1 MKKEIRKMQPQEK
14 PVTRKAPAAICL
26 ALLCAVLCASC
37 APKQESGSNAQN
49 AAVSENTDA
58 GQDAAAPG
66 NADENQKAAAPGN
79 ADESQK
85 AAAPGN
91 EAAGQEAVT
100 SEKAAAVQAGAT
112 QDPASEEAEAD
123 AEETMSEGTDTP
135 CEVRSTQYTGSFSSM
150 FLSEGDTVAVI
161 SPSSLPSRKQVDAVV
176 NGLKEWGYIPVE
188 GKHVCEETRTL
199 DDCKEDLLWALE
211 DPSVKAVFCV
221 RGGYASSEVMD
232 DMALDSISSAGKL
245 IIGYS
250 DITVYHSAW
259 TMAGIPS
266 VHASMSA
273 AFMDLP
279 APCRDAEQ
287 KMLRGELPAYTCPS
301 TPLCRTGETEGILI
315 GGNLSTFTS
324 VIGTE
329 YDSTKTDQ
337 PYILFL
343 EDESENLQHIH
354 RYLTILKHHG
364 VLDRAAGIVFGEW
377 ADIPTDLADYDGNSR
392 GGTFT
397 SVSDMI
403 SRQFLDGLDIPV
415 AFGFPAGHADTN
427 YPLLMGEKAHL
438 KVSEDSF
445 TLDWEE

>member
-1 MKKEIRKMQPQEK
+1 MQPQEK

-49 AAVSENTDA
+49 TAVSENTDA
-58 GQDAAAPG
+58 GQEAAV
-66 NADENQKAAAPGN
+66 PGN

-91 EAAGQEAVT
+91 EAAGQDAVT

-112 QDPASEEAEAD
+112 QDPASEETEAD

-135 CEVRSTQYTGSFSSM
+135 CEVRSTQYTG
-150 FLSEGDTVAVI
+150 
-161 SPSSLPSRKQVDAVV
+161 RKQVDAAV

>member
-1 MKKEIRKMQPQEK
+1 MQPQEK

-26 ALLCAVLCASC
+26 TLICAVLCAVLCASC
-37 APKQESGSNAQN
+37 APTQESGSNAQG
-49 AAVSENTDA
+49 AVASESTDA
-58 GQDAAAPG
+58 KQGAAAS
-66 NADENQKAAAPGN
+66 N
-79 ADESQK
+79 
-85 AAAPGN
+85 N
-91 EAAGQEAVT
+91 EDAGQEAVA
-100 SEKAAAVQAGAT
+100 SENADAVQEAAGSGKTEAVQPGAT
-112 QDPASEEAEAD
+112 QNAASEETEAD
-123 AEETMSEGTDTP
+123 AKETMSEGTDTP
-135 CEVRSTQYTGSFSSM
+135 CEVRSTQYAGSFGSM

-161 SPSSLPSRKQVDAVV
+161 SPSSLPSREQVDAVV
-176 NGLKEWGYIPVE
+176 NGLKEWGYVPVE

-199 DDCKEDLLWALE
+199 EDCKEDLLWALE

-279 APCRDAEQ
+279 EPCRDAEQ

-301 TPLCRTGETEGILI
+301 TALCRTGETEGILI

-329 YDSTKTDQ
+329 YDSTKTDR

-427 YPLLMGEKAHL
+427 YPLLMGEKTHL

-445 TLDWEE
+445 TLDWEQ

>member
-14 PVTRKAPAAICL
+14 PVTRKASAAICL
-26 ALLCAVLCASC
+26 TLICAVLCAVLCASC
-37 APKQESGSNAQN
+37 APTQESGSNAQG
-49 AAVSENTDA
+49 AVASESTDA
-58 GQDAAAPG
+58 KQGAAAS
-66 NADENQKAAAPGN
+66 N
-79 ADESQK
+79 
-85 AAAPGN
+85 N
-91 EAAGQEAVT
+91 EDAGQEAVA
-100 SEKAAAVQAGAT
+100 SENADAVQEAAGSGKTGAVQPGAT
-112 QDPASEEAEAD
+112 QNAASEETEAD
-123 AEETMSEGTDTP
+123 AKETMSEGTDTP
-135 CEVRSTQYTGSFSSM
+135 CEVRSTQYAGSFGSM

-161 SPSSLPSRKQVDAVV
+161 SPSSLPSREQVDAVV
-176 NGLKEWGYIPVE
+176 NGLKEWGYVPVE

-199 DDCKEDLLWALE
+199 EDCKEDLLWALE

-279 APCRDAEQ
+279 EPCRDAEQ

-301 TPLCRTGETEGILI
+301 TALCRTGETEGILI

-329 YDSTKTDQ
+329 YDSTKTDR

>member
-58 GQDAAAPG
+58 GQEAAV
-66 NADENQKAAAPGN
+66 PGN

-91 EAAGQEAVT
+91 EAAGQDAVT

-112 QDPASEEAEAD
+112 QDPASEETEAY

-199 DDCKEDLLWALE
+199 EDCKEDLLWALE

-377 ADIPTDLADYDGNSR
+377 ADIPTDLADYLVKKGVYFRDAHRIVGELVLYCIDQ
-392 GGTFT
+392 GK
-397 SVSDMI
+397 
-403 SRQFLDGLDIPV
+403 GLEE
-415 AFGFPAGHADTN
+415 
-427 YPLLMGEKAHL
+427 L
-438 KVSEDSF
+438 
-445 TLDWEE
+445 TLDEFKTFSDVIENDIFEAIDLDTCVRERKTIGM

>member
-49 AAVSENTDA
+49 TAVSENTDA
-58 GQDAAAPG
+58 GQEAAV
-66 NADENQKAAAPGN
+66 PGN

-91 EAAGQEAVT
+91 EAAGQDAVT

-112 QDPASEEAEAD
+112 QDPASEETEAD

-135 CEVRSTQYTGSFSSM
+135 CEVRSTQYTGSFRSM

-188 GKHVCEETRTL
+188 GKHVCEETRL

>member
-26 ALLCAVLCASC
+26 TLICAVLCAVLCASC
-37 APKQESGSNAQN
+37 APTQESGSNAQG
-49 AAVSENTDA
+49 AVASESTDA
-58 GQDAAAPG
+58 KQGAAAS
-66 NADENQKAAAPGN
+66 N
-79 ADESQK
+79 
-85 AAAPGN
+85 N
-91 EAAGQEAVT
+91 EDAGQEAVA
-100 SEKAAAVQAGAT
+100 SENADAVQEAAGSGKTEAVQPGAT
-112 QDPASEEAEAD
+112 QNAASEETEAD

-135 CEVRSTQYTGSFSSM
+135 CEVRSTQYAGSFGSM

-161 SPSSLPSRKQVDAVV
+161 SPSSLPSREQVDAVV
-176 NGLKEWGYIPVE
+176 NGLKEWGYVPVE

-199 DDCKEDLLWALE
+199 EDCKEDLLWALE

-279 APCRDAEQ
+279 EPCRDAEQ

-301 TPLCRTGETEGILI
+301 TALCRTGETEGILI

-329 YDSTKTDQ
+329 YDSTKTDR

-427 YPLLMGEKAHL
+427 YPLLMGEKTHL

-445 TLDWEE
+445 TLDWEQ

>member
-37 APKQESGSNAQN
+37 ATKQKSGSNAQN
-49 AAVSENTDA
+49 AVVSENTDA
-58 GQDAAAPG
+58 GQEAAAPG
-66 NADENQKAAAPGN
+66 NADESQEAAAPGNADESQKAAVPGN

-91 EAAGQEAVT
+91 EAAGQDAVT

-112 QDPASEEAEAD
+112 QDPASEETEAY

-199 DDCKEDLLWALE
+199 EDCKEDLLWALE

-279 APCRDAEQ
+279 APCRDA
-287 KMLRGELPAYTCPS
+287 
-301 TPLCRTGETEGILI
+301 LI

>member
-49 AAVSENTDA
+49 AVVSENTDA

-66 NADENQKAAAPGN
+66 NADESQEAAAPGN
-79 ADESQK
+79 ADESQE

-91 EAAGQEAVT
+91 EAAGQDAVT
-100 SEKAAAVQAGAT
+100 SERAAAVQAGAT
-112 QDPASEEAEAD
+112 QDPASEETEAD

-161 SPSSLPSRKQVDAVV
+161 SPSSLPSRKQVDAAV

-250 DITVYHSAW
+250 DITVCHSAW

-337 PYILFL
+337 PYILFF